1 MLPIDR
7 ATLSGLDG
15 LQLDA
20 LPVPYVGSP
29 LQAVLYLLLLNPGLA
44 PESERLHDAY
54 SEQNRLGLTFRSR
67 VPFWPLDPAL
77 AGVSGHTWWAQ
88 RFRRLADEVGWD
100 TVRERVMCVQFFP
113 YHSLTFSVPRVRPP
127 SQTFSFGL
135 VREAA
140 REGGQG
146 HRHRPGPKTL
156 GSGRAGTRHRA
167 LRPRQSARRLHHTE
181 ERGGRP
187 FRGARPSTEAGLTSD
202 ESLFGPM
209 RWTFN

>member
-15 LQLDA
+15 LQLNA

-135 VREAA
+135 VRDAA
-140 REGGQG
+140 REGRAIVIGRGRKLWAQAVPELATGHYDLVNPRAVFITPKNVAGDRFGELVRQLKQG
-146 HRHRPGPKTL
+146 
-156 GSGRAGTRHRA
+156 
-167 LRPRQSARRLHHTE
+167 
-181 ERGGRP
+181 
-187 FRGARPSTEAGLTSD
+187 
-202 ESLFGPM
+202 
-209 RWTFN
+209 